1 MAIWWQITL
10 QYLQANPIEICGFVL
25 TILSIWLNTKQN
37 PWGWGIGILSILCYI
52 YVFASVWLLG
62 DFLLNIYFFITS
74 IYGWYLWKFRKKEEK
89 YLAVSRLSFAE
100 IKILIIIGVIATFLL
115 GKLLSSYPQAA
126 VPYWDAETTA
136 FSLIGQWLLVRKKIE
151 SWLVWLFVNLQ
162 YVAIFFYKDLIA
174 TSLLYIILTILA
186 IKGWYEW
193 KKSE

>member
-1 MAIWWQITL
+1 VEIWWQIVL
-10 QYLQANPIEICGFVL
+10 QYIQTNPIEICGFVL
-25 TILSIWLNTKQN
+25 TVLSIWLNTKQN
-37 PWGWGIGILSILCYI
+37 PWAWGVGILSILCYI
-52 YVFASVWLLG
+52 YVFASVWLVG

-74 IYGWYLWKFRKKEEK
+74 IYGWYLWQFKKKEKK
-89 YLAVSRLSFAE
+89 YLPISRLSLAE
-100 IKILIIIGVIATFLL
+100 IKTLIVIGAVATFLL

-174 TSLLYIILTILA
+174 TSLLYFILTILA

>member
-1 MAIWWQITL
+1 MWWQIVL
-10 QYLQANPIEICGFVL
+10 QYLQANPIEICGFAFTV
-25 TILSIWLNTKQN
+25 LSIWLNTKQN
-37 PWGWGIGILSILCYI
+37 PWGWGVGILGILCYI

-74 IYGWYLWKFRKKEEK
+74 IYGWYLWKFAKKEDK
-89 YLAVSRLSFAE
+89 HLAVSRTSFAE
-100 IKILIIIGVIATFLL
+100 IKILIVIGVVATFLL

-151 SWLVWLFVNLQ
+151 NWLVWLFVNLQ

-174 TSLLYIILTILA
+174 TSLLYAILAILA